1 MFRYLPLILFL
12 LTACSSQQDKDK
24 DRIAQLEKQTKEL
37 ENQTSGLDKQTKE
50 LQQQIKMQ
58 QGIASLDA
66 QSKCAAA
73 AKTYFMEDWTNN
85 SANEN
90 TRLLNYTNHY
100 SSRLNKCFIR
110 VEYNFTMGEQDGQP
124 WTNTITLID
133 AFEGAKFGWFAEN
146 HSMTLQPKE
155 ERNTLSLCK
164 VAYTKCKSLEE
175 FNKLSQSYMQN

>member
-1 MFRYLPLILFL
+1 MSRCRWLILLL
-12 LTACSSQQDKDK
+12 LTACSSQQDKD
-24 DRIAQLEKQTKEL
+24 RIAHLEKQTKEL
-37 ENQTSGLDKQTKE
+37 ENQTNGLDKQTKE
-50 LQQQIKMQ
+50 LEQQIKMQ

-73 AKTYFMEDWTNN
+73 AKTYFKENWSNN

-110 VEYNFTMGEQDGQP
+110 IEYNFTIGEQDGEP
-124 WTNTITLID
+124 WTNTITLVD
-133 AFEGAKFGWFAEN
+133 AFEGTKFGWFAEN
-146 HSMTLQPKE
+146 HSMTLQSKAE
-155 ERNTLSLCK
+155 ERNRLSLCK

>member
-1 MFRYLPLILFL
+1 MFRYLWLILLL
-12 LTACSSQQDKDK
+12 LTACSSSQQDKD
-24 DRIAQLEKQTKEL
+24 RIGQLEKQTKEL
-37 ENQTSGLDKQTKE
+37 ENQTNGLDKQTKE

-73 AKTYFMEDWTNN
+73 AKTYFKENWSNN
-85 SANEN
+85 STNEN

-110 VEYNFTMGEQDGQP
+110 IEYNFIVGEQDGGP
-124 WTNTITLID
+124 WTNTITLVD

-146 HSMTLQPKE
+146 HTMTLQPKDE
-155 ERNTLSLCK
+155 ERNRLSLCK
-164 VAYTKCKSLEE
+164 VAYTKCKNLEE